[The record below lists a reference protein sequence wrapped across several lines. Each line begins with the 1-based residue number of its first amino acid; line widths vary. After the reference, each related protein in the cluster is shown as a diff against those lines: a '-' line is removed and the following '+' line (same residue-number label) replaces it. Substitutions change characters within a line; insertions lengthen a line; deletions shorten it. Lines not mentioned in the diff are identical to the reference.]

1 MWIHAQSSSIRDIYK
16 YIRRIRRIYG
26 EAVRGISKVRF
37 PAARYISVFP
47 AHEKWICRLAG
58 GSLNF
63 PELIISRGIYRTRKE
78 PRTPPHTPRCTYRW
92 YKRGMA
98 TASREEYRLAYYADL
113 VTFGEYGI
121 QTNYR
126 DKESMLSFFFIRAYQ
141 SHSILINNYL
151 LD

>member
-16 YIRRIRRIYG
+16 YIRHIRRIYG

-78 PRTPPHTPRCTYRW
+78 ARTPPHTPRCTYRQ
-92 YKRGMA
+92 YKRGIWQPPLAENIDWRIMR
-98 TASREEYRLAYYADL
+98 TSLRLENT
-113 VTFGEYGI
+113 VFGRARYLG
-121 QTNYR
+121 
-126 DKESMLSFFFIRAYQ
+126 KESILSFFFIRAYI
-141 SHSILINNYL
+141 SRILL
-151 LD
+151 